1 MGWRYGCGA
10 HQTIWATQ
18 YHLKVLEDDREDQQ
32 KEIKRAV
39 REAQEELRQS
49 PQNQERKRRKS
60 IKL

>member
-49 PQNQERKRRKS
+49 PQN
-60 IKL
+60 L